1 MDGSSARLETQHTFA
16 DGVREG
22 RLPLSAVERAD
33 FGVAPSLAVRIW
45 LIVGPF
51 HIAADAPHLSGAF
64 ADSLRC
70 RQHGTVGRGR
80 RLSIRASRFR
90 NRTRG
95 TATSAIWKMV

>member
-1 MDGSSARLETQHTFA
+1 MDGPSARLETQDTLA

-51 HIAADAPHLSGAF
+51 HIAADAPRLSGAF
-64 ADSLRC
+64 VDS
-70 RQHGTVGRGR
+70 RQQVPLIAGNANPFGSGE
-80 RLSIRASRFR
+80 
-90 NRTRG
+90 
-95 TATSAIWKMV
+95 